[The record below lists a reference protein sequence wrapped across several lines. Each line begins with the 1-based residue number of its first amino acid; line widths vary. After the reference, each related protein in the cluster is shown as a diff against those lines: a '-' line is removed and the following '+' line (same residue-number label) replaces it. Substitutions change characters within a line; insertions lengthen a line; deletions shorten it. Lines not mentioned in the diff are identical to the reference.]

1 MLKMLKMLKTKN
13 YKLKTDKGFTLIELL
28 IVIAIIAILASV
40 VFVALDPLTRFQ
52 DSRDAKRWSAV
63 RNISDALNMYQIDHG
78 GYKLYGSYTDTST
91 AGLTTGNEYMISS
104 ASTTVGCDTN
114 CTVVGANDD
123 CVNLKTLS
131 DDGYLGEMP
140 VSPNGT
146 GNWTST
152 YTGYWLMKNSNDSI
166 TIGSCEAENTSSITI
181 TR

>member
-1 MLKMLKMLKTKN
+1 MSKKAKSR
-13 YKLKTDKGFTLIELL
+13 KLKAKGSQSAFTLIELL

-40 VFVALDPLTRFQ
+40 VLISLDPLTRFR
-52 DSRDAKRWSAV
+52 DSRDARRWSDV
-63 RNISDALNMYQIDHG
+63 RNISDALNMYQIDNG
-78 GYKLYGSYTDTST
+78 GHELYGSLTDTST
-91 AGLTTGNEYMISS
+91 AGLTTGSKYMISS

-114 CTVVGANDD
+114 CSAVGGNTY

-146 GNWTST
+146 GSWTST
-152 YTGYWLMKNSNDSI
+152 YTGYWLRRNSNGSV
-166 TIGSCEAENTSSITI
+166 TIGACEAENTSSISV